1 MADQLEDLAA
11 RESVL
16 QQVRELTEDYQ
27 HLVQSVVRSE
37 KRFRGLAK
45 AVWRIQEEERRRLA
59 RELHDGIGQ
68 TLTALH
74 NQLQRIQDDAEDN
87 PGLRKRLGS
96 ALEITKT
103 ALHDTREL
111 SRLLR
116 PTVLDDLGL
125 ESALGWL
132 ARILHERAELEVT
145 LQTRLKGR
153 RLSADIETLVF
164 RIAQESLTNVMRH
177 SGVASA
183 ELSLSCI
190 GSVLRLAVRDEG
202 KGFDVDQPR
211 RGDGA
216 SAGLRGM
223 RDRAE
228 LFGGRLDIISNPGE
242 GTLVKLMLPLDN
254 DAAQPPEIG
263 SDAA

>member
-1 MADQLEDLAA
+1 MGERLDDPNA
-11 RESVL
+11 REAVR

-27 HLVQSVVRSE
+27 RLVQSVVSSE

-68 TLTALH
+68 TLTALL
-74 NQLQRIQDDAEDN
+74 NQLQRIQDDAADN
-87 PGLRKRLGS
+87 PGLGQRLGS
-96 ALEITKT
+96 AMEITRT

-125 ESALGWL
+125 EAALGWL
-132 ARILHERAELEVT
+132 ARMLDERADLKVEL
-145 LQTRLKGR
+145 QCRLGDQ
-153 RLSADIETLVF
+153 RLNADLETLVF
-164 RIAQESLTNVMRH
+164 RITQEALTNVMRH
-177 SGVASA
+177 SGVHAA
-183 ELSLSCI
+183 EVNLSCI
-190 GSVLRLAVRDEG
+190 GSVLRLTIRDQG
-202 KGFDVDQPR
+202 CGFATESAPDAR
-211 RGDGA
+211 T

-228 LFGGRLDIISNPGE
+228 LFGGRLDIISRLNA
-242 GTLVKLMLPLDN
+242 GTTVKLMLPLESTE
-254 DAAQPPEIG
+254 AYGAI
-263 SDAA
+263 

>member
-27 HLVQSVVRSE
+27 QLVQSVVRSE

-74 NQLQRIQDDAEDN
+74 NQLQRIQDDAESN
-87 PGLRKRLGS
+87 PGLQQRLGS

-132 ARILHERAELEVT
+132 ARMLHERAELEVT
-145 LQTRLKGR
+145 LQMRLKGR
-153 RLSADIETLVF
+153 RLSPDIETLVF
-164 RIAQESLTNVMRH
+164 RIAQESLTNVIRH
-177 SGVASA
+177 SGVANA
-183 ELSLSCI
+183 EVSLSCI
-190 GSVLRLAVRDEG
+190 GSVLRLTVRDEG
-202 KGFDVDQPR
+202 AGFDTDTPR
-211 RGDGA
+211 RADGA

-242 GTLVKLMLPLDN
+242 GTLVKLMLPLDH